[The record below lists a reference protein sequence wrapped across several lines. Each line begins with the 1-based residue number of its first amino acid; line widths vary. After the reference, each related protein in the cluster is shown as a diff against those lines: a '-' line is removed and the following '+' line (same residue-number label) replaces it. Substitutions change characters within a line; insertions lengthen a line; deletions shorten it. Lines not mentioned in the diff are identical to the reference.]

1 MFSSSSW
8 LTGLVDCLEYL
19 PLDPLTGL
27 TGEFIGVVSL
37 LDGTDCIRS
46 RLRLRRGGL
55 GIASFFVLDT
65 KPKSLLSFGW
75 RSGVEWTEETLC
87 FLVTRGVIAL

>member
-1 MFSSSSW
+1 MFSSSIW
-8 LTGLVDCLEYL
+8 LTGLVDCLEDL

-37 LDGTDCIRS
+37 LDGTVCIRS
-46 RLRLRRGGL
+46 RLRLRRGGF